1 MFVILYSVC
10 PAPYYW
16 ITHYRPE
23 CGIHYET
30 ISRHIHINCALHP
43 VFIPCSLQS
52 MYHLKLVRCFLR
64 SIASKQ
70 FSLLNDIHQNL
81 LYPFL
86 LPVVTRCFFFYLNRP
101 GGSLPQGT
109 DSVSL
114 NLLTDLVQH
123 VNLSLL
129 EVASLCRKKGQINT
143 SGQKNFSILS
153 LQLIQLQT
161 GA

>member
-1 MFVILYSVC
+1 MTSTKIFC
-10 PAPYYW
+10 
-16 ITHYRPE
+16 
-23 CGIHYET
+23 
-30 ISRHIHINCALHP
+30 
-43 VFIPCSLQS
+43 IPF
-52 MYHLKLVRCFLR
+52 Y
-64 SIASKQ
+64 
-70 FSLLNDIHQNL
+70 SLL
-81 LYPFL
+81 
-86 LPVVTRCFFFYLNRP
+86 LPGVFFYLNRP
-101 GGSLPQGT
+101 GGSIPQGT